1 MIGYNRPMFK
11 KHWRTP
17 AIVLLAGGIA
27 MTLALGARHTFG
39 LYLQPMTSDL
49 GWTRQTFAFALAA
62 QNLIYGIAQP
72 FSGMLA
78 DKHGAGR
85 VMLGGTLLYVIGL
98 VLMSSATT
106 GLEFTFSAG
115 LLIGTAVSCMSFP
128 IVFGVIARTF
138 PAEKRSVAMGIAGA
152 AGSFGQFV
160 MLPYG
165 QVLINALGWQQS
177 LLVLAA
183 TVALVVP
190 LSMVLSEE
198 RRPATTAVQQSI
210 PEALREALGHRGYL
224 LLCSGYWVCG
234 LQLMFISVHF
244 PAFLIDRGMTP
255 EVGMTALALIGL
267 FNIFGSYSWGWLGG
281 RYSKKR
287 LLSLLYFM
295 RAVNIAVFIAMPITP
310 VSVYVFAAVIG
321 FLWLG
326 TVPLTSGLIAHIFG
340 VRYLSTLGGISFL
353 SHQIGSFVGVALG
366 GYLFDHTGSYNIMWG
381 IAIGAGV
388 FAAIVNWP
396 IDDRQ
401 IIRPMPKPAAA

>member
-1 MIGYNRPMFK
+1 MTQRN
-11 KHWRTP
+11 WRTP
-17 AIVLLAGGIA
+17 ILILLAGGMA

-39 LYLQPMTSDL
+39 LYLTPMTTDL
-49 GWTRQTFAFALAA
+49 GWARQTFAFALAA
-62 QNLIYGIAQP
+62 QNLIYGLAQP

-78 DKHGAGR
+78 DRFGAGR
-85 VMLGGTLLYVIGL
+85 VMLGGTLLYVLGL
-98 VLMSSATT
+98 VLMADTST
-106 GLEFTFSAG
+106 GLELTFSAG
-115 LLIGTAVSCMSFP
+115 LLIGTGVSCVSFS
-128 IVFGVIARTF
+128 IVFGAVARAF
-138 PAEKRSVAMGIAGA
+138 PPEKRSVALGVAGA

-165 QVLINALGWQQS
+165 QMLISALGWQQS

-183 TVALVVP
+183 TVALIVP
-190 LSMVLSEE
+190 LSLILYE
-198 RRPATTAVQQSI
+198 PKPPTGTGTQQSI
-210 PEALREALGHRGYL
+210 PEALREALGHRGFL
-224 LLCSGYWVCG
+224 LLCAGYWVCG
-234 LQLMFISVHF
+234 FQLMFISVHF

-267 FNIFGSYSWGWLGG
+267 FNIFGSYAWGWLGG

-295 RAVNIAVFIAMPITP
+295 RALNIAAFIVVPITP
-310 VSVYVFAAVIG
+310 GSVYLFAAIIG

-353 SHQIGSFVGVALG
+353 SHQVGSFFGVALG
-366 GYLFDHTGSYNIMWG
+366 GFLFDQTGSYNIMW
-381 IAIGAGV
+381 IVAIMAGL
-388 FAAIVNWP
+388 FAAAVNWP

-401 IIRPMPKPAAA
+401 LTRAATRPATV

>member
-1 MIGYNRPMFK
+1 MLKDN
-11 KHWRTP
+11 WRTP
-17 AIVLLAGGIA
+17 TIILLAGGIA
-27 MTLALGARHTFG
+27 MTLALGARHSFG

-49 GWTRQTFAFALAA
+49 GWARQTFAFALAA

-78 DKHGAGR
+78 DKYGAGR

-98 VLMSSATT
+98 ILMSQAST
-106 GLEFTFSAG
+106 GAELTFSAG

-128 IVFGVIARTF
+128 IVFGVVARTF
-138 PAEKRSVAMGIAGA
+138 PAEKRSVALGVAGA

-165 QVLINALGWQQS
+165 QVLINTLGWQQS

-183 TVALVVP
+183 TVALVAP
-190 LSMVLSEE
+190 LALVLSEE
-198 RRPATTAVQQSI
+198 RRAPATATQHQQSI
-210 PEALREALGHRGYL
+210 PDALREAFGHRGYI
-224 LLCSGYWVCG
+224 LLCAGYWVCG

-244 PAFLIDRGMTP
+244 PAFLIDRGMKA

-267 FNIFGSYSWGWLGG
+267 FNILGSYIWGWLGG
-281 RYSKKR
+281 RYAKKR
-287 LLSLLYFM
+287 LLSLLYLL
-295 RAVNIAVFIAMPITP
+295 RAVNIAVFILLPITP
-310 VSVYVFAAVIG
+310 ASVYVFAAVIG

-326 TVPLTSGLIAHIFG
+326 TVPLTSGLIAQIFG

-353 SHQIGSFVGVALG
+353 SHQIGSFVGVAAG

-381 IAIGAGV
+381 FAIVAGI

-401 IIRPMPKPAAA
+401 IQRPAATPVPA